1 MVQKP
6 KWPVELPE
14 PGDAFMVVD
23 AEGLLLWTP
32 AERVAPPE
40 GERWEVASPLL
51 LENPR
56 DVMLSRGEVMVILE
70 RGPAPYTFHC
80 HTTRGTL
87 VLTVVDI
94 LSGAVVLLSGR
105 REREGET

>member
-23 AEGLLLWTP
+23 VEGLLLWTVP
-32 AERVAPPE
+32 ERVTPPE

-56 DVMLSRGEVMVILE
+56 DVMLQRGEVVVVVRE
-70 RGPAPYTFHC
+70 GEASGTYHC
-80 HTTRGTL
+80 HSSHGTL

-94 LSGAVVLLSGR
+94 LSGAVELLSGR
-105 REREGET
+105 REKGENR